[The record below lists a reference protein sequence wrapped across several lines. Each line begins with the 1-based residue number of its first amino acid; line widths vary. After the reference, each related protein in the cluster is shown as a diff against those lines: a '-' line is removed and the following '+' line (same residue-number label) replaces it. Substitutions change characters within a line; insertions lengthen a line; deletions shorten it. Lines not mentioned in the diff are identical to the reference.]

1 MSLIKINNQIFCNLE
16 DHLDMAGFDAMNDNI
31 CRALAKNRQHYKPA
45 GTSQPNI
52 YDKSKISVYKKRDD
66 IIKENP
72 ELGPVEALFYSKLL
86 GTVTL
91 GTNFVLRGNIGYPAT
106 YSKKHMSQY
115 TCKYEFDDQFKFLYD
130 WIDAQGCFTEYG
142 RVIFWINEPGQK
154 TALHT
159 DYPEKYYGINKD
171 PFIWLTGVIPKQLV
185 VLDTE
190 TNEKHYSNTRA
201 CVFDSNNVHAS
212 EGHPSHTAW
221 SLRIDG
227 AFNKEW
233 AQRAGVAEHFNIQ

>member
-1 MSLIKINNQIFCNLE
+1 MNLINNQIFCNLE
-16 DHLDMAGFDAMNDNI
+16 DHLDMAGFDAINDQI
-31 CRALAKNRQHYKPA
+31 CRTLAKNRHHFRPS
-45 GTSQPNI
+45 GTSQDTI
-52 YDKSKISVYKKRDD
+52 YDKSTLSVYKKRDD
-66 IIKENP
+66 VMKENP
-72 ELGPVEALFYSKLL
+72 DLAPDEALFYSKLT

-115 TCKYEFDDQFKFLYD
+115 TSKFAFDEQFRFLFD

-142 RVIFWINEPGQK
+142 RVIFWINEPCQK
-154 TALHT
+154 TALHR
-159 DYPEKYYGINKD
+159 DYPDKYHGINKD
-171 PFIWLTGVIPKQLV
+171 PFIWLTGVIPKRLV
-185 VLDTE
+185 LFDPD

-212 EGHPSHTAW
+212 EGHPLHTAW

-233 AQRAGVAEHFNIQ
+233 AERAGVAEHFKIQ